1 MEADDVYAV
10 LNRKIK
16 DMQASGS
23 GVTDYADLDGKP
35 QINGVTLQGNLTP
48 DDLGLAST
56 VDYADLENKP
66 LINGVELNGTM
77 NLDDLGIHNF
87 SGDYKDLQNKPE
99 IPIVP
104 ESLPNPHP
112 VTFGGMLPFKSY
124 DGSQAVNITFPDME
138 ILNEAAGT
146 PVGEI
151 ISYMGTVAPANYLIC
166 DGAEYPIAEYPYLA
180 QHFNNNFGSVN
191 FFGGDG
197 ETTFAVPDL
206 RGEFLRGTGANSHV
220 ATISGGRTYKEGSGQ
235 GVGTHRASTSI
246 PFIWNYRTQNTILM
260 ETFNSSTSDNKP
272 EGMDATISGSSR
284 SSLYANSTR
293 NTLSS
298 IIPIVFSVRPTNTA
312 VLYCIKYR
320 PTYFSQVQHTYSLE
334 ERRVGTWIDG
344 KPLYEKAVDFG
355 AMPNN
360 SSISKP
366 HGVEYAEK
374 IWISGGFSF
383 NRTNS
388 TCSTLSNS
396 NPNPEGCWVFWTN
409 PENIFCSTKLDR
421 SMLIA
426 FVILHYTKTTD

>member
-1 MEADDVYAV
+1 MEADDVYAA

-16 DMQASGS
+16 NVQASGG

-35 QINGVTLQGNLTP
+35 QINGVTLQG
-48 DDLGLAST
+48 DLKAS
-56 VDYADLENKP
+56 
-66 LINGVELNGTM
+66 
-77 NLDDLGIHNF
+77 DLGIEEF
-87 SGDYKDLQNKPE
+87 SGNYQDLHG
-99 IPIVP
+99 VP
-104 ESLPNPHP
+104 ESLPNPYS
-112 VTFGGMLPFKSY
+112 VTFNGMLPFQSY
-124 DGSQAVNITFPDME
+124 DGSRPVNITFPDVE
-138 ILNEAAGT
+138 ILNETAGT

-166 DGAEYPIAEYPYLA
+166 DGAEYPIAEYPYLT
-180 QHFNNNFGSVN
+180 QHFTNNFGSVN

-235 GVGTHRASTSI
+235 GVGTHGASTSI

-260 ETFNSSTSDNKP
+260 ETFNSSKSDNKP

-284 SSLYANSTR
+284 SSLYANSTK

-344 KPLYEKAVDFG
+344 KPLYEKTVDFG
-355 AMPNN
+355 AMPN
-360 SSISKP
+360 SAISVSKD
-366 HGVEYAEK
+366 HGIEHVK
-374 IWISGGFSF
+374 RIWISGGHTYSMS
-383 NRTNS
+383 NAN
-388 TCSTLSNS
+388 CSPISNA
-396 NPNPEGCWVFWTN
+396 NPHSEGCWTFWVNTN
-409 PENIFCSTKLDR
+409 QISCQVGMDR
-421 SMLIA
+421 SNLNA
-426 FVILHYTKTTD
+426 LVILHYTKTTD